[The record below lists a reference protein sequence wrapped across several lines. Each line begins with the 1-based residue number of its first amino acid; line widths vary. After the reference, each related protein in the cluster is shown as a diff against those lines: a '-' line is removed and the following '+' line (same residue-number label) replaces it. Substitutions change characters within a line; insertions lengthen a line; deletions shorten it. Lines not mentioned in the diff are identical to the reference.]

1 MQARAVAVEELVESG
16 TLDELRGDST
26 KHSTVRL
33 AQLQTSSQ
41 VDQELARL
49 KGEIGSGCAAE
60 RARAVIV
67 RLMGEG
73 QYQVSDELRE
83 RLALDEEAMAALADE
98 DEGELDAKLDEM
110 AALVRSE
117 GERLP
122 DEDLSPSDAV
132 IPPSDLTLEETR
144 QLFSEDGLIPDL
156 PAP

>member
-1 MQARAVAVEELVESG
+1 
-16 TLDELRGDST
+16 
-26 KHSTVRL
+26 
-33 AQLQTSSQ
+33 
-41 VDQELARL
+41 
-49 KGEIGSGCAAE
+49 
-60 RARAVIV
+60 VIV

-73 QYQVSDELRE
+73 QYRVSDELRD
-83 RLALDEEAMAALADE
+83 RLEALDEEAMAALADE

-110 AALVRSE
+110 GQLVRQE

-144 QLFSEDGLIPDL
+144 LLFSDEGLIPDL